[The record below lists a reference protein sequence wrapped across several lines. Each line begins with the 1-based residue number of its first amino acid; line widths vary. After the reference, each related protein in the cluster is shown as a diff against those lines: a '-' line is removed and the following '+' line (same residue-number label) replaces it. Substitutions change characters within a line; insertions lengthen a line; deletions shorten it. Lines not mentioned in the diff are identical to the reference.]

1 MKRQIFFFFLFVLSG
16 QIRAQVVDLDR
27 SRLSQAAFYNYSEEG
42 DITIKVHVWGAV
54 RFPGLYEIP
63 RGSKLSELVSLA
75 GGPQFA
81 ERTRRSRRTV
91 RMKLHRPSGEHKP
104 VVYDIEMENQIVV
117 DGEDPVISHGDV
129 LSFESVVEQGFRWRD
144 LFPVVSM
151 VGTLVLI
158 VDSVSR

>member
-1 MKRQIFFFFLFVLSG
+1 M
-16 QIRAQVVDLDR
+16 
-27 SRLSQAAFYNYSEEG
+27 
-42 DITIKVHVWGAV
+42 
-54 RFPGLYEIP
+54 
-63 RGSKLSELVSLA
+63 
-75 GGPQFA
+75 
-81 ERTRRSRRTV
+81 
-91 RMKLHRPSGEHKP
+91 
-104 VVYDIEMENQIVV
+104 V